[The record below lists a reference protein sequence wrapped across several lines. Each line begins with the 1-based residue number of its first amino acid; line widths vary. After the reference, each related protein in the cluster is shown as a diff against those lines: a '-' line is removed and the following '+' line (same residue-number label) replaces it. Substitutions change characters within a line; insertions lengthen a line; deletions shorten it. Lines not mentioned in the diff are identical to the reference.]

1 MSTVQVR
8 IPKLGM
14 SMQEGRLTE
23 RLIPDGGR
31 ATVEE
36 PLYVLETEK
45 VEQEIDAPA
54 TGTVRWLV
62 EEDEDYEVGTLV
74 AEIEP
79 TG

>member
-1 MSTVQVR
+1 MSAVQVR

-23 RLIPDGGR
+23 RLVPDGGQ
-31 ATVEE
+31 ASNEA

-45 VEQEIDAPA
+45 VEQEINAPV

-79 TG
+79 TD